1 MLKRFLANKFQV
13 HLVIFLLMILASLA
27 LLLSRAQQTTPWTW
41 VSLMIFA
48 LANLWVLFVK

>member
-13 HLVIFLLMILASLA
+13 HLVIFLLMILTSLA
-27 LLLSRAQQTTPWTW
+27 LLLSRTQQPALWTW
-41 VSLMIFA
+41 VWLGTFA